1 MTFKYSIGITNLEFV
16 ISLGDDTDSEG
27 NIRSK
32 CMVPYSFRAEEI
44 KNTKFNNLYDVTH
57 VLRKKTGER
66 KYSELTFGDVEY
78 IKYLPTEMQ
87 QKIELK

>member
-1 MTFKYSIGITNLEFV
+1 MWHMF
-16 ISLGDDTDSEG
+16 
-27 NIRSK
+27 
-32 CMVPYSFRAEEI
+32 
-44 KNTKFNNLYDVTH
+44 
-57 VLRKKTGER
+57 LRKKTGER